1 MAVVK
6 YNAETNKH
14 DVIIFGA
21 DTVSFD
27 HEDEAE
33 GFAEFVNGGDND

>member
-6 YNAETNKH
+6 YNAETEKF

-21 DTVSFD
+21 DTVEFD

-33 GFAEFVNGGDND
+33 GFAAFVNGDDE